1 MTWMSMEE
9 GAFSLLEAELQA
21 RRRDIDRIGDRIEER
36 RAAGGR
42 GAEAVDSMGYQL
54 HNLYGAFEQLFEEV
68 ARFFENRV
76 DDGRHRADLLRRM
89 QLDIRGVRP
98 ALLSEATARGLD
110 ELRRFRHLFRHA
122 YGTDPDAV
130 KVGDLAAGVAG
141 IRDAFA
147 RDSERFLAAL
157 RPRQ

>member
-1 MTWMSMEE
+1 MRMEE
-9 GAFSLLEAELQA
+9 GAFSLLEAALQA
-21 RRRDIDRIGDRIEER
+21 RHRDIERIADRIEER
-36 RAAGGR
+36 RAAGAR

-76 DDGRHRADLLRRM
+76 DDARYHADLIRRM

-98 ALLSEATARGLD
+98 ALLSEATARDLD

-122 YGTDPDAV
+122 YGTELDSARV
-130 KVGDLAAGVAG
+130 ADLAARAAG
-141 IRDAFA
+141 TRDAFT
-147 RDSERFLAAL
+147 RDFERFLATL
-157 RPRQ
+157 RPGQ